1 MIAIPARED
10 PRDVLVGRRLDDLVG
25 PVTIGTGAPRRAIQL
40 LDWAERERAAGRRLE
55 LRIVPIRGNVD
66 TRIELARGGSV
77 DAVVL
82 AAAGL
87 RRLGYLDP
95 GATDSGGREGDTV
108 VRNLQAQIL
117 DHQVMLPAPGQGA
130 LALEIHSS
138 LGDAGAG
145 TTSRASTIPS
155 HGLNPKQNGVFS
167 APWRPAAHHR
177 SVPAALSNLSVVQ
190 VSI

>member
-1 MIAIPARED
+1 M
-10 PRDVLVGRRLDDLVG
+10 LVGRRLDDLVG

-66 TRIELARGGSV
+66 TRIELARSGSV

-95 GATDSGGREGDTV
+95 RSDRFGRSRSRHRCQE
-108 VRNLQAQIL
+108 
-117 DHQVMLPAPGQGA
+117 P
-130 LALEIHSS
+130 
-138 LGDAGAG
+138 
-145 TTSRASTIPS
+145 TST
-155 HGLNPKQNGVFS
+155 NP
-167 APWRPAAHHR
+167 
-177 SVPAALSNLSVVQ
+177 
-190 VSI
+190 